1 LFPQR
6 PSGQTPRNL
15 VVAAVLL
22 IAKIAGIAKIGNLK
36 INFSSTKLPAHQPFN
51 RHFWQSWQLLISR

>member
-1 LFPQR
+1 
-6 PSGQTPRNL
+6 

-51 RHFWQSWQLLISR
+51 RHFWQSWQFWQSLISR